1 MAFSNLCDSKL
12 FELKA
17 IPNLCP
23 IVGGGILTK
32 GLYSTII
39 NYLEQAKNLLY
50 LHPNVRNY
58 TFSQK
63 IDYLGSPF
71 FNDGVITIFIDEIFS
86 LLLA

>member
-1 MAFSNLCDSKL
+1 MSYCGRRNFDKR
-12 FELKA
+12 
-17 IPNLCP
+17 
-23 IVGGGILTK
+23 
-32 GLYSTII
+32 TIFNYN